1 MALPVL
7 PNIFTALDPI
17 GFSWQRFLPA
27 GPSKSIMQTVLM
39 GWKKDDEA
47 DRKFWTDMRGSQID
61 VLNEDLF
68 LFGSIQRSMESGELP
83 KILLSYQERQ
93 IYWYHEE
100 MGRRIGAENIPA
112 HLRVEQVLAEQAE

>member
-1 MALPVL
+1 
-7 PNIFTALDPI
+7 
-17 GFSWQRFLPA
+17 
-27 GPSKSIMQTVLM
+27 M

-100 MGRRIGAENIPA
+100 MDRRIGAENIPA